1 MPTLK
6 ELFKTKTLSSG
17 KTAEVEYDIRNSK
30 DIPISTA
37 NGILNGTVFPI
48 VQKTLRSSGL
58 LTARTKENLIEEEL
72 VGLRAIRGLAAPIIY
87 GTDLIRLKT
96 RTTNIKTDMVNAA
109 NGGEVDNGIVGNLI
123 NRVKDK
129 ALEITSKLGIS
140 FPQTLIPTRI
150 SLNSKFKAA
159 LEPDTM
165 RVLAEIK
172 NDGAGNL
179 VGKFLA
185 QNVKGTPNQ
194 IGRQVIGAGI
204 DAVKG
209 VVRRKLFGSPLVG
222 AQNLAKKDPNA
233 VQYDR
238 IARYSNTI
246 FPQGEIGIRNDL
258 STFLD
263 ERNRKLIEIKSSGD
277 TAEKLISQQP
287 IDLLNPPKNQL
298 PTLTDSEFGN
308 INSKIKDIGIK
319 NREGLSVG
327 RKAGQREL
335 AKPENLTEN
344 FQYKDNVTYSGT
356 VDESIDDISLRND
369 LSTKLDSLLKTNS
382 SDKNPRLIDLKNKL
396 NTVKRENKYSN
407 KSFGVKTLNQRNIGN
422 GLSYGNDY
430 TSSFGDFIN
439 SKPVYTPDT
448 NGNLELQG
456 SILDDY
462 DFIPVK
468 FVSVFGNKAVN
479 FPAVIDGISE
489 TLSPSWDTAKF
500 LGSPFNY
507 YNYVGIERSLS
518 FNLKLFSLNQA
529 EHVIMW
535 QKIDF
540 LTSLVYPISYDA
552 NSTFI
557 RPPILTFTMGSLY
570 KNKVCFISS
579 LSYSVDDTAG
589 WETGEP
595 LNGRTNINIFGQNV
609 NMKDYKLPM
618 QISVSIGLTFIESR
632 GNTQNKKY
640 GYNPINFDKNQ
651 IKGIR

>member
-6 ELFKTKTLSSG
+6 ELFKTKTISSG
-17 KTAEVEYDIRNSK
+17 KTAEEEYAVRNSK
-30 DIPISTA
+30 DIRISTS
-37 NGILNGTVFPI
+37 NGILNTTVFPI
-48 VQKTLRSSGL
+48 IQKTLRSSGV
-58 LTARTKENLIEEEL
+58 LTNRKKETLIEQEL
-72 VGLRAIRGLAAPIIY
+72 VGLRAIRGLSSPVLY

-96 RTTNIKTDMVNAA
+96 RTTNIKTDMVNAS

-123 NRVKDK
+123 NRVNDK

-150 SLNSKFKAA
+150 SLNPKFKTA
-159 LEPDTM
+159 LEPNTM
-165 RVLAEIK
+165 QVLAEIK

-185 QNVKGTPNQ
+185 QNAKGTPKQ

-209 VVRRKLFGSPLVG
+209 GLRRKLFGSPLVG
-222 AQNLAKKDPNA
+222 AQNLAQKDANE

-238 IARYSNTI
+238 IARYSNTV

-263 ERNRKLIEIKSSGD
+263 ERNSKLLEIKSGGD
-277 TAEKLISQQP
+277 TAEKLISGAN
-287 IDLLNPPKNQL
+287 IDLTNPPKNQI
-298 PTLTDSEFGN
+298 PTLTDSQFGN
-308 INSKIKDIGIK
+308 IGSKTKNIGIK

-327 RKAGQREL
+327 RKSGQREL
-335 AKPENLTEN
+335 SNPENLTEN
-344 FQYKDNVTYSGT
+344 FQYKDNISYSDT
-356 VDESIDDISLRND
+356 VDEAIDDISLRND
-369 LSTKLDSLLKTNS
+369 LSTKLDTLL
-382 SDKNPRLIDLKNKL
+382 SDG
-396 NTVKRENKYSN
+396 NTDISPISNIRREDKYSN

-422 GLSYGNDY
+422 ELSYGNDY

-439 SKPVYTPDT
+439 SKPVYTPDA
-448 NGNLELQG
+448 NGNLVLQG

-468 FVSVFGNKAVN
+468 FASVFEDKAVN
-479 FPAVIDGISE
+479 FPAVIDGVSE

-507 YNYVGIERSLS
+507 HNYVGIDRSLS

-540 LTSLVYPISYDA
+540 LTSLVYPIRYET
-552 NSTFI
+552 NSTSI
-557 RPPILTFTMGSLY
+557 VPPILRFTMGSLY

-595 LNGRTNINIFGQNV
+595 LNGRTTINIFGQNV
-609 NMKDYKLPM
+609 NMKDYKLPR
-618 QISVSIGLTFIESR
+618 QISVSIGITFIESR
-632 GNTQNKKY
+632 GNTEGKKY
-640 GYNPINFDKNQ
+640 GYNPINFQNNQ
-651 IKGIR
+651 INGIR